1 MAVMLHSWRRYGAV
15 CALSSSRGLPLR
27 LTDLQT
33 CGPFSNRAHHSQL
46 QSASPKKNKIIKILR
61 ILLEEIKLWS
71 IMPPLIGMYKCQ
83 ISLSVMQ
90 TPFTTSMFSLDFQPL
105 KIYRAFIK
113 LYLPNVLLKRC
124 QTGFLADEPE
134 CLLLL
139 RRFGGCGIL
148 IFPTQTL
155 QLGAVFL
162 EAAASADEQPKLFSS
177 QFYIKQSYG
186 EWQNL

>member
-1 MAVMLHSWRRYGAV
+1 MAVMLHSWRRYRAV
-15 CALSSSRGLPLR
+15 CALSSSHGLLLR

-33 CGPFSNRAHHSQL
+33 CGPFSNGAHHSQL
-46 QSASPKKNKIIKILR
+46 QSASPKTIKIIKILR

-134 CLLLL
+134 HLLLL
-139 RRFGGCGIL
+139 RRLWHPNLPYPNPSAGSCLLRSSCFSRWAAKTFLITIL
-148 IFPTQTL
+148 H
-155 QLGAVFL
+155 
-162 EAAASADEQPKLFSS
+162 
-177 QFYIKQSYG
+177 
-186 EWQNL
+186 